1 MKRILALMLAAL
13 LAVALISCSAKDETN
28 DGAGVATDAIVAYE
42 NVDLV
47 AVADSLYDGI
57 AEDERPFVMSMPI
70 EDEEMFGY
78 FTFIPYEEG
87 LEAVA
92 NEPMMSSIAH
102 SIVLVKAPTVE
113 KAEEVAAAMKANC
126 DPRKWMCVEA
136 DIVEGLTNGNIA
148 MLLMTTKE
156 GGMADTIIANFNAL
170 DAEKIASLKSEI
182 FFDDEPVEDEIFL
195 DDEAFEDE
203 FIYVDLEDEVTVY
216 EEESDAEGELFAL
229 ADKLYEGIDPENMPM
244 VGTMELTEENFEYS
258 AFVPYKS
265 SYLAVESMPMMGSQ
279 PHSVVI
285 VKTDSEEDAAILADE
300 MLANANPRK
309 WICVQARSVKSA
321 AKGNYAILVMTSVEV
336 MPVNGIDEAQAEEMS
351 EVQSEER
358 ADIII
363 NNFLANV

>member
-1 MKRILALMLAAL
+1 
-13 LAVALISCSAKDETN
+13 
-28 DGAGVATDAIVAYE
+28 
-42 NVDLV
+42 
-47 AVADSLYDGI
+47 
-57 AEDERPFVMSMPI
+57 
-70 EDEEMFGY
+70 
-78 FTFIPYEEG
+78 
-87 LEAVA
+87 
-92 NEPMMSSIAH
+92 
-102 SIVLVKAPTVE
+102 
-113 KAEEVAAAMKANC
+113 
-126 DPRKWMCVEA
+126 
-136 DIVEGLTNGNIA
+136 
-148 MLLMTTKE
+148 
-156 GGMADTIIANFNAL
+156 
-170 DAEKIASLKSEI
+170 
-182 FFDDEPVEDEIFL
+182 
-195 DDEAFEDE
+195 
-203 FIYVDLEDEVTVY
+203 
-216 EEESDAEGELFAL
+216 
-229 ADKLYEGIDPENMPM
+229 
-244 VGTMELTEENFEYS
+244 MELTEENFEYS